1 MPEKIFGKNKLVLAA
16 ALVFLVSCLM
26 ASECYFDFEEVRGSG
41 NVIREERDVSGFTG
55 VKVSNQGDLKIEL
68 GDREK
73 LVIEAEDNL
82 MEYIET
88 YVEDGVLRIG
98 TETNINIRNKKPI
111 RYYLTAKKL
120 DYLATS
126 SSGDIEAP
134 ALKADDFTVKISSSG
149 DIDIQRLD
157 AEDISVGISSSGN
170 VVIDSLNADDL
181 SVKIS
186 SSGDLKI
193 REGEV
198 KTQVI
203 HISSSG
209 NYEGSSVESQKTEA
223 RISSS
228 GNAKVWVTEYL
239 DVHLS
244 SSGDL
249 YYKGDPDKFYHKETS
264 SGDVIKIR

>member
-1 MPEKIFGKNKLVLAA
+1 MPEKFYGKNKYALAA
-16 ALVFLVSCLM
+16 ALVFLVGSLM
-26 ASECYFDFEEVRGSG
+26 APTCYFAGEEIRGSG

-88 YVEDGVLRIG
+88 YVEDGVLKIG
-98 TETNINIRNKKPI
+98 TEPNINLRTKKPI
-111 RYYLTAKKL
+111 RYFLTAKKL

-134 ALKADDFTVKISSSG
+134 ALKAKDFTVKISSSG
-149 DIDIQRLD
+149 DIEIDEIE
-157 AEDISVGISSSGN
+157 AEEVSIGISSSGD
-170 VVIDSLNADDL
+170 VKIDTIGTGSL
-181 SVKIS
+181 SVRIS

-193 REGEV
+193 GRGKVE
-198 KTQVI
+198 TQDI
-203 HISSSG
+203 NISSSG
-209 NYEGSSVESQKTEA
+209 NYEGGSVESRKTEV

-228 GNAKVWVTEYL
+228 GDAKVWVTEYL

-249 YYKGDPDKFYHKETS
+249 YYKGDPEKFYQKETS
-264 SGDVIKIR
+264 SGDVIKMR

>member
-1 MPEKIFGKNKLVLAA
+1 MKIYRRNKYVLAA
-16 ALVFLVSCLM
+16 ALVFLVCSLM
-26 ASECYFDFEEVRGSG
+26 APTCYFAGEEVRGSG
-41 NVIREERDVSGFTG
+41 NVIREERDVSGFIG
-55 VKVSNQGDLKIEL
+55 VKVSNQGDLRIEL

-82 MEYIET
+82 LEYIET
-88 YVEDGVLRIG
+88 YVEGGVLKIG
-98 TETNINIRNKKPI
+98 TEPNINLRTKKPI
-111 RYYLTAKKL
+111 RYFLTAKKL

-149 DIDIQRLD
+149 DIDIEGIE
-157 AEDISVGISSSGN
+157 AKEISVGISSSGD
-170 VVIDSLNADDL
+170 VKIDTLDSGSL
-181 SVKIS
+181 SVRIS

-193 REGEV
+193 GRGNVE
-198 KTQVI
+198 TQDI
-203 HISSSG
+203 NISSSG
-209 NYEGSSVESQKTEA
+209 NYDGSSVESRKTEV

-228 GNAKVWVTEYL
+228 GDAKVWVTEDL

-249 YYKGDPDKFYHKETS
+249 YYKGDPDQFHHRETS
-264 SGDVIKIR
+264 SGDVIKMR

>member
-1 MPEKIFGKNKLVLAA
+1 MKIYQRNKFALAA
-16 ALVFLVSCLM
+16 ALVFLVSSLM
-26 ASECYFDFEEVRGSG
+26 ASECYFDSEQIRGSG

-55 VKVSNQGDLKIEL
+55 VKVSNQGDLKIEI

-82 MEYIET
+82 IEYIET
-88 YVEDGVLRIG
+88 YVENGILKID
-98 TETNINIRNKKPI
+98 TESNINLRNKKPI
-111 RYYLTAKKL
+111 RYFLTAKKL

-134 ALKADDFTVKISSSG
+134 VLKADDFTVKISSSG
-149 DIDIQRLD
+149 DIEIEELE
-157 AEDISVGISSSGN
+157 AEDVSVGISSSGDLK
-170 VVIDSLNADDL
+170 IDTLDSGNL

-186 SSGDLKI
+186 SSGDFKI
-193 REGEV
+193 GRGNV
-198 KTQVI
+198 KTQDI
-203 HISSSG
+203 NISSSG
-209 NYEGSSVESQKTEA
+209 NYDGRSVESLRTEV

-228 GNAKVWVTEYL
+228 GDARVWVTEYL

-249 YYKGDPDKFYHKETS
+249 YYKGDPGEFHHRETS
-264 SGDVIKIR
+264 SGDVIRIR